1 MALPDY
7 EKLGQF
13 YLGREHDPRTG
24 DLSPAPYLYDSR
36 DLTTHAVVVGMTGSG
51 KTGLCLG
58 LLEEAAIDGIPA
70 ICIDP
75 KGDLGN
81 LALVF
86 PELRPEDFRPWVD
99 ASAALAAGQTPDDY
113 AAATAKRWKKGL
125 AEWDQPPARVGLY
138 KRSAE
143 VTIYTPGSDAGVPL
157 TVLKSFAAP
166 PEAVREDAESF
177 REKVSASAA
186 GLLSLVGLD
195 PDPVASR
202 DHILLSNVLDHA
214 WRGGEDLSL
223 AELIRRI
230 ADPPF
235 DRVGV
240 FDLESFYSRGDR
252 SKLAMRV
259 NNLLASPTFAGWLK
273 GEPLDVDRLL
283 YTDAGK
289 PRISVLSIAH
299 LSDAERMFFVTL
311 LLGEFLTWTRS
322 QKGTGS
328 LRALLYLDE
337 ALGFLPPVAEPPSK
351 RLFLTLLKQA
361 RAFGVGLVLATQN
374 PVDVDYKALSNAGTW
389 FLGRLQTERDKMR
402 VLEGLEGAAVQAGTA
417 FDRSQM
423 DAALAGLKGRQF
435 VVNNVRDDEP
445 AFLTTRWALS
455 YLAGPLTRGQ
465 IGDLMAGR
473 KAAAADASEDRR
485 GAAAD
490 APVTREDARAA
501 RPALPAGVAEL
512 ALPADRV
519 PTGRR
524 TVLRPA
530 LYAAAKL
537 HYISTTYGLDE
548 WRDVGVCAPLTGFGS
563 KIPADPWDDNAVPV
577 PDGAPAPLKDLYD
590 ADAAAFAPAPADL
603 ANGRKYAAWA
613 KKLKDHLYRE
623 RRVTVHKCKA
633 LKATSEP
640 GEDERDF
647 RVRLAQAARER
658 RDLEV
663 EKLRRK
669 YASKIR
675 SAERKIATARR
686 KVDREREQADRA
698 KKDSYLSLGGS
709 LLGALFGR
717 KMLSATNVRRA
728 GTGMRSLGRASDQA
742 NDVEEAR
749 EIVDE
754 REDELAAVEDE
765 LAAEVARLESEL
777 DPRNLE
783 ITGKEIAP
791 RKSDVAVG
799 PVAVLWRPWS
809 VDAAGI
815 AEPGWG

>member
-1 MALPDY
+1 MSLPDY

-24 DLSPAPYLYDSR
+24 ELGRGYYLYDSR

-58 LLEEAAIDGIPA
+58 LLEEAAIDGVPA

-81 LALVF
+81 LALAF
-86 PELRPEDFRPWVD
+86 PDLKPADFRPWVD
-99 ASAALAAGQTPDDY
+99 AGAAVAAGQTPDQY
-113 AAATAKRWKKGL
+113 AAATARRWKKGL
-125 AEWDQPPARVGLY
+125 AEWDQGSARVGLY

-143 VTIYTPGSDAGVPL
+143 VTIYTPGSDAGVPI

-166 PEAVREDAESF
+166 PEAVRNDAESF

-186 GLLSLVGLD
+186 GLLTLIGLD

-202 DHILLSNVLDHA
+202 DQILLSNILDHA

-240 FDLESFYSRGDR
+240 FDLESFYGRGDR
-252 SKLAMRV
+252 GKLAMRV

-283 YTDAGK
+283 YTDDGK

-299 LSDAERMFFVTL
+299 LSEAERMFFVTL
-311 LLGEFLTWTRS
+311 LLGEFLAWTRA
-322 QKGTGS
+322 QPGTGS
-328 LRALLYLDE
+328 LRALLYMDE
-337 ALGFLPPVAEPPSK
+337 VFGYLPPVAEPPTK

-361 RAFGVGLVLATQN
+361 RAYGVGLVLASQN

-402 VLEGLEGAAVQAGTA
+402 VLEGLEGASLQAGTA
-417 FDRSQM
+417 FDHALM
-423 DAALAGLKGRQF
+423 DEALAGLKPRQF
-435 VVNNVRDDEP
+435 VVNNVHDDAP

-455 YLAGPLTRGQ
+455 YLAGPLTRDR
-465 IGDLMAGR
+465 IADLMKDR
-473 KAAAADASEDRR
+473 KAE
-485 GAAAD
+485 
-490 APVTREDARAA
+490 A
-501 RPALPAGVAEL
+501 RPGLGVADGDERESPAAEQARPILPAGIEEL

-519 PTGRR
+519 PTGAR

-530 LYAAAKL
+530 LYGRARL
-537 HYISTTYGLDE
+537 HYISSTYRLDE
-548 WRDVGVCAPLTGFGS
+548 WRDVSLCAPLRGEA
-563 KIPADPWDDNAVPV
+563 PADPWGDRLADVP
-577 PDGAPAPLKDLYD
+577 PDAPAPLAELYD
-590 ADAAAFAPAPADL
+590 VGEAAFAAAPAAL
-603 ANGRKYAAWA
+603 AGPKNYTAWK
-613 KKLKDHLYRE
+613 KKLKDRLYRG
-623 RRVTVHKCKA
+623 RRLTVYKCSA
-633 LKATSEP
+633 LGETSAP
-640 GEDERDF
+640 GEGERDF
-647 RVRLAQAARER
+647 RVRLTQAAREK
-658 RDLEV
+658 RDREV
-663 EKLRRK
+663 AALRKR

-675 SAERKIATARR
+675 SAERMISTARR
-686 KVDREREQADRA
+686 RVGREAEQAARA

-717 KMLSATNVRRA
+717 KLLSATNVRRA
-728 GTGMRSLGRASDQA
+728 GVGMRSLGRASDQA
-742 NDVEEAR
+742 NDVAEA
-749 EIVDE
+749 EQVVDE
-754 REDELAAVEDE
+754 REDELAAIEAE
-765 LAAEVARLESEL
+765 LEAEVAALEDDL
-777 DPRNLE
+777 DPRNLDL
-783 ITGKEIAP
+783 TPKTIAP
-791 RKSDVAVG
+791 RKSDIEIA
-799 PVAVLWRPWS
+799 PLAVLWRPWS
-809 VDAAGI
+809 VDPSGI

>member
-1 MALPDY
+1 MPLPAY

-24 DLSPAPYLYDSR
+24 DLADGYYLYDSR

-51 KTGLCLG
+51 KTGLCLS
-58 LLEEAAIDGIPA
+58 LLEEAAIDGVPA
-70 ICIDP
+70 ICVDP

-81 LALVF
+81 LALAF
-86 PELRPEDFRPWVD
+86 PDLKPADFRPWID
-99 ASAALAAGQTPDDY
+99 ASAAVQAGQTPDEY

-125 AEWDQPPARVGLY
+125 AEWDQPPERVGLY
-138 KRSAE
+138 RRSAE
-143 VTIYTPGSDAGVPL
+143 VTVYTPGSDAGVPI

-166 PEAVREDAESF
+166 PADVRDDAESF
-177 REKVSASAA
+177 REKVSASAG
-186 GLLSLVGLD
+186 GLLSLIGLD
-195 PDPVASR
+195 PDPVAGR

-223 AELIRRI
+223 PDLIRRI

-240 FDLESFYSRGDR
+240 FDLESFYPRKDR
-252 SKLAMRV
+252 AGLAMRV

-273 GEPLDVDRLL
+273 GEPLNIDKLL
-283 YTDAGK
+283 YADDGR

-311 LLGEFLTWTRS
+311 LLGEFLTWTRR
-322 QKGTGS
+322 QPGTGS
-328 LRALLYLDE
+328 LRALLYMDE
-337 ALGFLPPVAEPPSK
+337 VYGYLPPVAEPPTK

-361 RAFGVGLVLATQN
+361 RAYGVGLVLATQN

-402 VLEGLEGAAVQAGTA
+402 VLEGLEGASLRAGTA
-417 FDRSQM
+417 FDRSRT

-435 VVNNVRDDEP
+435 VVNNVHDDEP

-455 YLAGPLTRGQ
+455 YLAGPLTREK
-465 IGDLMAGR
+465 IAALTAGR
-473 KAAAADASEDRR
+473 KAEAADPSEDPA
-485 GAAAD
+485 GVAAD
-490 APVTREDARAA
+490 LESQEEPRPV
-501 RPALPAGVAEL
+501 LPAGVREL
-512 ALPADRV
+512 ALPPARV
-519 PTGRR
+519 PTGAR

-530 LYAAAKL
+530 LYATAKL
-537 HYISTTYGLDE
+537 HYLSATYELDE
-548 WRDVGVCAPLTGFGS
+548 WREISVCAPLKTFGTDL
-563 KIPADPWDDNAVPV
+563 PADPWDDNTVPV
-577 PDGAPAPLKDLYD
+577 EPGAAGPLDDLYD
-590 ADAAAFAPAPADL
+590 GGGVTFAPAPADL
-603 ANGRKYAAWA
+603 ANGRKYASWA
-613 KKLKDHLYRE
+613 KKLRDHLYRD
-623 RRVTVHKCKA
+623 RRLTVYQCKA
-633 LKATSEP
+633 LGETSEP

-647 RVRLAQAARER
+647 RVRLGQSAREA
-658 RDLEV
+658 RDRAV
-663 EKLRRK
+663 EKLRKK
-669 YASKIR
+669 YATKIR

-686 KVDREREQADRA
+686 KVDREQEQADRA
-698 KKDSYLSLGGS
+698 KKDSYLSMGSS

-728 GTGMRSLGRASDQA
+728 GTGMRSLGRAADQA
-742 NDVEEAR
+742 NDVDEAE
-749 EIVDE
+749 EIVAE
-754 REDELAAVEDE
+754 REEELAAVEDE
-765 LAAEVARLESEL
+765 LARELEALEDDF

-783 ITGKEIAP
+783 FTSKRIAP
-791 RKSDVAVG
+791 RKSDIAVSD
-799 PVAVLWRPWS
+799 VSVLWRPWG